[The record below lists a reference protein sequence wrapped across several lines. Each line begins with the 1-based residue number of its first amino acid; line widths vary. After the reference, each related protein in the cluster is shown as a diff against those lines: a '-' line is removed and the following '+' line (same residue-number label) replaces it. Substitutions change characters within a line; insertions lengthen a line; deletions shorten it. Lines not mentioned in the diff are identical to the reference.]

1 MTEFVD
7 YIGTWSV
14 LKWVVLVL
22 AAGFIG
28 HFGRMMAEAIIAK
41 ARARKRREGGKPQEE
56 NTVKTNKLDDRTV
69 EITNRED
76 TASKP
81 PSAGSDRLPAVDPQP
96 LDKKMVKAI
105 AKARK
110 KEAKS
115 RLKQNK

>member
-1 MTEFVD
+1 LTEFVD
-7 YIGTWSV
+7 YISTWSV

-28 HFGRMMAEAIIAK
+28 HFGRMMAEAIIA
-41 ARARKRREGGKPQEE
+41 RARVRRSRKGERPHEE
-56 NTVKTNKLDDRTV
+56 DTVTTNKLDDRTV
-69 EITNRED
+69 EITDREG
-76 TASKP
+76 AAAKP
-81 PSAGSDRLPAVDPQP
+81 PSAESNRFAAAGPQP
-96 LDKKMVKAI
+96 LDKKMLKTI